1 MGQLAENLLGLPLE
15 INLLELHDHLLLAVE
30 GAKRVTFGFAVGT
43 GEAQLLDD
51 LGHVLIAELA
61 QHAVKANERV
71 EIIPLKAVEL
81 VLGDDRLD
89 LAGHAIESG
98 PDTFLLQFL
107 PQQLVAAV
115 GAHLGRRG
123 GGKGER
129 QQSRA
134 GEENSVNLHI

>member
-1 MGQLAENLLGLPLE
+1 MGLPLE
-15 INLLELHDHLLLAVE
+15 INLLELYNHLFLTIEGTKGVAV
-30 GAKRVTFGFAVGT
+30 RLPIIT
-43 GEAQLLDD
+43 GKPQLLNN